1 MGAKCATECATE
13 CADKNRQLE
22 GVHVGSVCS
31 LEAHDRPMTQPKM
44 PPRAALTIMVVW
56 ARWIK
61 SLDALS
67 QTEERFLG
75 CDGQLGCWSPRGNTR
90 HTQHAT
96 GMLAAA
102 TTVAGIHPSQNCG
115 LMRCFVEVTCGGNR
129 IYTTQVIQT
138 SMQPEWAEE
147 FEVKE
152 YTEDDEFEFKVY
164 SIDLM
169 GETDKTCN
177 VSYYG
182 KVLLKPHQF
191 AATGFNGEMMM
202 DEAGEN
208 LQAYLGLRVKKAG
221 QEYPSAPMMMD
232 EAGENLQA
240 YLGLRVKKAGQE
252 YPSAPPTTF
261 TAVIEKGEN
270 KNYGVVFDTSD
281 RVALMIFRVSDKG
294 AVAEYNRKT
303 KPCEQL
309 VPTDFIISVNGVSSP
324 LACIRQ
330 FQKPKVTC
338 VVRRGIQVSL
348 ILKRN
353 DLQKPLG
360 VTFSN
365 TSVNSIG
372 ITIACIT
379 EGAVR
384 EYNDECLEEEDKFHV
399 HDRII
404 NVNGETGTPAD
415 IKAKMMRSSGKFQ
428 YTTALSMSMA
438 RQERLLTSKQR

>member
-221 QEYPSAPMMMD
+221 QEYPSAP
-232 EAGENLQA
+232 
-240 YLGLRVKKAGQE
+240 
-252 YPSAPPTTF
+252 PTTF

-415 IKAKMMRSSGKFQ
+415 IKAKMMRSSGKFHVRILRACPMA
-428 YTTALSMSMA
+428 ALPESENNKH
-438 RQERLLTSKQR
+438 RVLN